1 MAWALNL
8 LGFCLFACAPSGISA
23 HPHFSGWPILLS
35 HQILK
40 LNTHP
45 LPLHPLCCLVLDQNC
60 QLVRA
65 TWQGEKL
72 ESGEK
77 SDRNGEPFY
86 TTTLQMHYNALT
98 LTSNSMTEQE
108 YWFFDSDS
116 SSNQSVQSRRCVW
129 ILLVMLASASSLHI
143 QLLSSDS
150 SVYFKSYI
158 PTHHQDL
165 HIHNQRAKQKQTTWN
180 TTHPRW
186 LQETKPTSKPH
197 EILRKTQIGAC
208 STEGKKKTI
217 WKLHVE
223 IVQIWFHM
231 LYRCSSQFCKD
242 LLRHILLS
250 LLLGV
255 GGMGGSP
262 SIMYM

>member
-1 MAWALNL
+1 MVWALFLSFFNGFQQRRFGIFPAAVSQW
-8 LGFCLFACAPSGISA
+8 LGHKTCWGSA
-23 HPHFSGWPILLS
+23 FSL
-35 HQILK
+35 
-40 LNTHP
+40 
-45 LPLHPLCCLVLDQNC
+45 
-60 QLVRA
+60 
-65 TWQGEKL
+65 
-72 ESGEK
+72 
-77 SDRNGEPFY
+77 PFY

-108 YWFFDSDS
+108 YWCFDSDS

-208 STEGKKKTI
+208 STEGKKNNLEVACWDRPNLIPHVVPLFISILQRFASTHLAVSSVRGRRHGRQPFNIHVSDLYPKVVNH
-217 WKLHVE
+217 LH
-223 IVQIWFHM
+223 
-231 LYRCSSQFCKD
+231 
-242 LLRHILLS
+242 
-250 LLLGV
+250 
-255 GGMGGSP
+255 P
-262 SIMYM
+262 